1 MYTRILY
8 TQAGR
13 QKVCSFNPAVVPSC
27 SSVREIEA
35 RTAFMAWKY
44 SDCFEFVGE
53 KGEQI
58 TVKCKLRVGDSKCLL
73 KI

>member
-1 MYTRILY
+1 M
-8 TQAGR
+8 
-13 QKVCSFNPAVVPSC
+13 P
-27 SSVREIEA
+27 
-35 RTAFMAWKY
+35 WKY